1 MNVEVEES
9 RTGDHTMESPD
20 VMTRV
25 SRPKALFIIAALL
38 SFVMSVSLFF
48 TGSQEQGIYVG
59 IWVPSILS
67 AGALLLGGNGH
78 E

>member
-1 MNVEVEES
+1 MNAPLDPTRPGLRSALGS
-9 RTGDHTMESPD
+9 RVFPG
-20 VMTRV
+20 VGKA
-25 SRPKALFIIAALL
+25 KALFILAAGL

-48 TGSQEQGIYVG
+48 TGHREQGIYVG

-67 AGALLLGGNGH
+67 AGALLLGGNGD